1 VIVLAFWLKKGLN
14 KRMKRW
20 QLAWHLMMMGMS
32 FCLIGPQA
40 SALTPGAPDRSFQSS
55 LDSSGEAVRWATSL
69 PGGRVLVGGAFRNLQ
84 GVSRDGI
91 ARLLPTGQ
99 LDPTFNPGRGLNGG
113 DATCY
118 VRQADGKILV
128 AGDFTQ
134 FHFTPV
140 GHLMRLNPDGSLDR
154 TFAPTT
160 GANGPITAMALDELD
175 RIWIGGTFTQVN
187 SVPLAGIA
195 RLRLDGSLDPTFTP
209 GSGPAGG
216 TINAIL
222 PIDGGGAYVG
232 GSFTT
237 FSGNTRGRLAR
248 LTSTGA
254 VDGFTP
260 PSGGFSSGSVLAL
273 AVDEGGSLLVGGFFS
288 QYAGT
293 NRANLA
299 KISSSAALD
308 TSFNPAPNSTVAK
321 ILPRADGGWL
331 IAGQFSQIAGVPKIG
346 LARLDAQ
353 GALVP
358 SFGPGSGADQGVL
371 SLEVEPAGTLLASGF
386 FSSWNGAR
394 RSGVA
399 RLSGT
404 GRLVARFAPRAIAS
418 PTAINSLAV
427 QPDGRIIVG
436 GDITSH
442 GGVPREGITRLLRD
456 GGRDPT
462 FRPGRGTNG
471 DVTKLALQADGR
483 ILILGMFDEVNGV
496 PRPGLAR
503 LLRNGQLDRS
513 FDPGSGF
520 DLRPRALLV
529 TPSGLIYVG
538 GEFGFY
544 QGVAARGLIRLLP
557 NGARDPDFT
566 QGSGVQAG
574 RDVYAL
580 ALQPDGRL
588 LVGGSFETY
597 NGTAAPFITRLL
609 TTGVVDSTFTPGTGA
624 NNSVR
629 VIQYTS
635 TDRILI
641 GGNFNSFNGST
652 RNGIARL
659 GVNGVLD
666 PTFNSTTTLQS
677 GAQVDDIV
685 FQPDGKVIA
694 LGGFTASSGDFN
706 LARLNSN
713 GTLDTSFRTG
723 EGVPQYDE
731 ILSGALQADGKLIIG
746 GEATTFDAV
755 PQIAV
760 CRVLTG
766 IDVSRTTFSGA
777 VVPPADNPAPAG
789 SIRVT
794 GSRNRFTAVF
804 RQVGSTTR
812 FRGEFDALGSWSGTV
827 TRADG
832 SDLDITLTVSRDPL
846 GQGGHR
852 LGGTV
857 TLGASVGNVL
867 AYPVFF
873 NARLRPYSQLAG
885 YYTHRIFQTDVT
897 DPNLPHGHGFYSLR
911 QGSSGP
917 ARIAGRMSD
926 DSPFTASVNL
936 SPRGGMAFHAPLRGG
951 RGFLNGLALIGV
963 DRNRTTNSANL
974 RWLRSAGGSG
984 AYAAGFY
991 LSVSSF
997 GSIFPLPNGPILDLP
1012 LAVNNA
1018 KLVVSNGNLPS
1029 SNDQNLTIDAQNRVA
1044 SASGLRIRIN
1054 PRTGL
1059 ISGDYRLSGQPGF
1072 FPLRG
1077 MAVNALGQ
1085 APGYLMLPEP
1095 GQPLR
1100 SSRLQ
1105 LQPN

>member
-1 VIVLAFWLKKGLN
+1 
-14 KRMKRW
+14 MKRS
-20 QLAWHLMMMGMS
+20 QLAWHLMIMGLS
-32 FCLIGPQA
+32 FSLIGPQA
-40 SALTPGAPDRSFQSS
+40 TALTPGAPDRSFQSS
-55 LDSSGEAVRWATSL
+55 LDSSGSEVRWATSL
-69 PGGRVLVGGAFRNLQ
+69 PGGRVLVGGAFRSLQ

-113 DATCY
+113 DARCY
-118 VRQADGKILV
+118 ARQVDGKILV
-128 AGDFTQ
+128 AGSFTH

-140 GHLMRLNPDGSLDR
+140 GNLMRLNSDGSLDR

-160 GANGPITAMALDELD
+160 GANGSINAMAVDALG
-175 RIWIGGTFTQVN
+175 RIWIGGSFTQVN

-195 RLRLDGSLDPTFTP
+195 RLRADGSLDPTFVP
-209 GSGPAGG
+209 GSGPVGG
-216 TINAIL
+216 MINTIL

-232 GSFTT
+232 GSFTS
-237 FSGNTRGRLAR
+237 FSGNPRGRLAR
-248 LTSTGA
+248 LTQTGA
-254 VDGFTP
+254 VDGFNP
-260 PSGGFSSGSVLAL
+260 PSGGFSSGGVLTL
-273 AVDEGGSLLVGGFFS
+273 AVDGGGGLLVGGFFT
-288 QYAGT
+288 QYAGI
-293 NRANLA
+293 NRANLV
-299 KISSSAALD
+299 KISSSAVLD
-308 TSFNPAPNSTVAK
+308 ASFNPAPNSTVQQIIAR
-321 ILPRADGGWL
+321 PDGGWL
-331 IAGQFSQIAGVPKIG
+331 IAGQFSQIAGVPKAR

-358 SFGPGSGADQGVL
+358 SFGPGSGADEGVA
-371 SLEVEPAGTLLASGF
+371 SLEVEPAGSLLAAGF
-386 FSSWNGAR
+386 FNTWNGTR
-394 RSGVA
+394 RNGVA
-399 RLSGT
+399 RLTDT
-404 GRLVARFAPRAIAS
+404 GRLVARFAPRAIAN

-436 GDITSH
+436 GDFDSH

-456 GGRDPT
+456 GGRDPS
-462 FRPGRGTNG
+462 FRPGRGTND
-471 DVTKLALQADGR
+471 DVTKVVLQGDGR
-483 ILILGMFDEVNGV
+483 ILILGRFDEVNGV

-513 FDPGSGF
+513 FDPGGGF
-520 DLRPRALLV
+520 NVRPRTLLV
-529 TPSGLIYVG
+529 TPTGLIYVG
-538 GEFGFY
+538 GEFSFY

-557 NGARDPDFT
+557 NGERDPSFT
-566 QGSGVQAG
+566 QSTGVQPN
-574 RDVYAL
+574 RNVYAL

-609 TTGVVDSTFTPGTGA
+609 TTGVVDSSFTPGTGP
-624 NNSVR
+624 NNYVR

-635 TDRILI
+635 TDRILV
-641 GGNFNSFNGST
+641 GGNFNTFNGST

-666 PTFNSTTTLQS
+666 PTFNSATALQGS
-677 GAQVDDIV
+677 AQVDDIV

-694 LGGFTASSGDFN
+694 IGGFTASSGDFN

-713 GTLDTSFRTG
+713 GTLDTAFRTG

-746 GEATTFDAV
+746 GDSTTFDAV

-777 VVPPADNPAPAG
+777 VVPPADNPATAG

-804 RQVGSTTR
+804 RQVGSVTR
-812 FRGEFDALGSWSGTV
+812 FRGEFDALGMWAGAVTRTDGTV
-827 TRADG
+827 
-832 SDLDITLTVSRDPL
+832 LDIALTVSRDPL

-852 LGGTV
+852 LGGTI

-867 AYPVFF
+867 AYPIFF

-885 YYTHRIFQTDVT
+885 YYTHRVFQTNVA

-911 QGSSGP
+911 QGTVGA
-917 ARIAGRMSD
+917 ARLVGRMSD
-926 DSPFTASVNL
+926 DSPFTSSVNL
-936 SPRGGMAFHAPLRGG
+936 SPRGGMAFHTSLRGG
-951 RGFLNGLALIGV
+951 RGFLNGTALIGA
-963 DRNRTTNSANL
+963 DRNRTTTGTNL
-974 RWLRSAGGSG
+974 RWLRAAGGPG

-991 LSVSSF
+991 LTVSSF
-997 GSIFPLPNGPILDLP
+997 GSIYPLPNGPILDLP

-1018 KLVVSNGNLPS
+1018 KFVVSNGNLPS
-1029 SNDQNLTIDAQNRVA
+1029 SNDQSLTIDAQNRVTSNA
-1044 SASGLRIRIN
+1044 GLRMRIN
-1054 PRTGL
+1054 PRTGM
-1059 ISGDYRLSGQPGF
+1059 ISGDYRLSGQPSF

-1085 APGYLMLPEP
+1085 APGYVMLPEP